1 MNQSQQK
8 IDGLESIIQ
17 KLQDQLNNMKME
29 RKTLELSF
37 RDKIGEM
44 TRRLDQSKRELERVE
59 QEKSEI
65 GVERN
70 QAFQQKVEELE
81 LLQNNHE
88 IARSESD
95 INRRRV
101 EQLEG
106 RD

>member
-29 RKTLELSF
+29 RQTLELSF

-95 INRRRV
+95 MNRRRV

-106 RD
+106 RE